1 VRNTVLMIDPEE
13 RREEELPD
21 EERLHPEVEHPGDPE
36 WEEERPPEERPADPP
51 VGPPLTP

>member
-1 VRNTVLMIDPEE
+1 MADPEE

-21 EERLHPEVEHPGDPE
+21 EERLRPDVEQPGDPE
-36 WEEERPPEERPADPP
+36 QREERAPEERPADPP